1 MTKGVHTRLSCPSS
15 SNFLQIGR
23 VSSLYVLKRLMM
35 DSSLSSTRPL
45 VSARWRSRSRRTD
58 SAHSRNRQHFEDA
71 DSRICGGGGDI
82 DIGIGIDTGVMRN
95 VVVVVV
101 VENNLHKLRR
111 QVLKVIGQDRVVLS
125 LNCCE

>member
-1 MTKGVHTRLSCPSS
+1 
-15 SNFLQIGR
+15 
-23 VSSLYVLKRLMM
+23 MM

-58 SAHSRNRQHFEDA
+58 SAHSRNKQHFEDA

-82 DIGIGIDTGVMRN
+82 DIGIDIDIDTGAMRN

-111 QVLKVIGQDRVVLS
+111 QMLKVVGQDRIVLS
-125 LNCCE
+125 LNCE

>member
-1 MTKGVHTRLSCPSS
+1 
-15 SNFLQIGR
+15 
-23 VSSLYVLKRLMM
+23 MM

-45 VSARWRSRSRRTD
+45 VFARWRSRSWRTD
-58 SAHSRNRQHFEDA
+58 SAHSRNKQHFEDV
-71 DSRICGGGGDI
+71 DSRICGDGSDI
-82 DIGIGIDTGVMRN
+82 DIGIGIDTGAMRN
-95 VVVVVV
+95 VV